1 MAGSVVRRPSLLSDA
16 QLRQLTGLSAAQ
28 FGRLVVE
35 IGPVW
40 EAEREARLTAERDGV
55 PRRRAFGA
63 GRHHEL
69 PFAGRLLLVLMYLRW
84 NVPFRMLAVVFG
96 TNKDTINRA
105 VAQMT
110 KLLAEHGITAPD
122 GTRVGDE
129 AGLQAQLAKLSAEQ
143 RAALV
148 DGTFVPIPRP
158 GKGGW
163 DAQKLQYSPHKHR
176 HVNTFQAVTDD
187 QGGLLWVGR
196 ACAGSTHDLTAIATS
211 AAAGPLA
218 DSEVTVLADKA
229 YIGIKAKLGLAGAF
243 TPYRRRK
250 PGSLP
255 DVVVATE
262 GDFNTRLSR
271 QRVHVEHAMRRMK
284 TNKILHGYRR
294 QLDTLSDTIA
304 AVAALTTL
312 PA

>member
-1 MAGSVVRRPSLLSDA
+1 MVRSVAHRPSLLTDA
-16 QLRQLTGLSAAQ
+16 QLRQLTGLSAVQ
-28 FGRLVVE
+28 FGRLIAE
-35 IGPVW
+35 IGPAW
-40 EAEREARLTAERDGV
+40 EAEREARLTAERKGV

-84 NVPFRMLAVVFG
+84 NVPYRMLAAVFG
-96 TNKDTINRA
+96 TNKDAINRA
-105 VAQMT
+105 VMQMT
-110 KLLAEHGITAPD
+110 KLLAAHGITAPD
-122 GTRVGDE
+122 GSRMGDE
-129 AGLQAQLAKLSAEQ
+129 AALEAQLAKLSGEQ

-163 DAQKLQYSPHKHR
+163 AAQKAQYSPHKHR

-196 ACAGSTHDLTAIATS
+196 ACPGATHDLTALATS
-211 AAAGPLA
+211 MAAGPLA
-218 DSEVTVLADKA
+218 ASEVTVLGDKA

-243 TPYRRRK
+243 TPYKRRK

-255 DVVVATE
+255 DVVVETE
-262 GDFNTRLSR
+262 GDFNTRLAR
-271 QRVHVEHAMRRMK
+271 QRVHVEHAIRRLK

-294 QLDTLSDTIA
+294 RLDSLSDTIA
-304 AVAALTTL
+304 AVATISTL

>member
-1 MAGSVVRRPSLLSDA
+1 MAGSVVRRPSLLTDA

-28 FGRLVVE
+28 FGRLVAE

-40 EAEREARLTAERDGV
+40 EAEREARLTAARTT

-84 NVPFRMLAVVFG
+84 NVPYRMLAVVFA

-105 VAQMT
+105 VVQMT
-110 KLLAEHGITAPD
+110 RLLGEHGITAPD
-122 GTRVGDE
+122 GSRVGDE
-129 AGLQAQLAKLSAEQ
+129 AALEVQLAKLSAAQ

-148 DGTFVPIPRP
+148 DGSFVPIPRP

-187 QGGLLWVGR
+187 HGGLLWVGPAR
-196 ACAGSTHDLTAIATS
+196 PGSTHDLTAIATS
-211 AAAGPLA
+211 TAAGPLA

-250 PGSLP
+250 TSSPP
-255 DVVVATE
+255 DTVVAVE
-262 GDFNTRLSR
+262 GDFNTRLAR
-271 QRVHVEHAMRRMK
+271 QRVHIEHAMRRLK

-294 QLDTLSDTIA
+294 QLDSLTDTIA
-304 AVAALTTL
+304 AVAAISTL